1 MKSWG
6 FLIAAILLEVGGTT
20 CMKLS
25 AGFTRLVPSVLL
37 FVLYGLSFVF
47 LTLAVKAIE
56 ISVVYA
62 IWSGLGTA
70 LIAVIG
76 IACFHESF
84 NVMKMMFLILIV
96 AGVVGLQL
104 TGQSPH

>member
-1 MKSWG
+1 MKPWA
-6 FLIAAILLEVGGTT
+6 FLITAIVLEVGATT
-20 CMKLS
+20 CVKLS

-62 IWSGLGTA
+62 IWAGLGTA

-76 IACFHESF
+76 IAYFHESLSA
-84 NVMKMMFLILIV
+84 MKILFLCIIV
-96 AGVVGLQL
+96 IGVVGLQM

>member
-1 MKSWG
+1 MKSWA
-6 FLIAAILLEVGGTT
+6 FLITAIVLEVGATT
-20 CMKLS
+20 CVKLS
-25 AGFTRLVPSVLL
+25 AGFTRLIPSVLL

-47 LTLAVKAIE
+47 LTLAVKTIE

-76 IACFHESF
+76 IAWFHESF
-84 NVMKMMFLILIV
+84 SVSKMFFLCLIV
-96 AGVVGLQL
+96 VGVVGLQM

>member
-6 FLIAAILLEVGGTT
+6 FLLAAIVLEVGATT
-20 CMKLS
+20 CVKLS

-62 IWSGLGTA
+62 IWAGLGTA

-76 IACFHESF
+76 IAFFHESF
-84 NVMKMMFLILIV
+84 SVHKIFFLCLIV
-96 AGVVGLQL
+96 AGVVGLQM
-104 TGQSPH
+104 TAQGPH